1 MKNTFLYPKR
11 MIELIVSMC
20 FVGFSFMNYAQE
32 IIVDLNPDVVIT
44 ASSPDFSLDIDND
57 FTVDFLFRVQ
67 VMSGDTVLGGQPST
81 FDGASSILEGLNGQP
96 AGETANSV
104 FTLTNFPEGEV
115 VSASNEFGVD
125 TSYSLG
131 INLLIDAGI
140 GIFPYV
146 YGSFL
151 GVSNQFLGVS
161 FMSGGN
167 KHYGWVELSVSS
179 GADTIVVH
187 SYGYNQMADEMVDV
201 GGLGGVQS
209 NSADKV
215 QIWNNSEAINIHVS
229 PALIGKSFKIVSS
242 EGRNSYSGMFNNL
255 ENKLTKN
262 SLSSGVYTL
271 MIDTYLG
278 QISKRFYIH

>member
-1 MKNTFLYPKR
+1 MKNTFLYPKK
-11 MIELIVSMC
+11 MNELIVSIC
-20 FVGFSFMNYAQE
+20 FVGFSYMNYAQE

-44 ASSPDFSLDIDND
+44 SSSPDFSLDIDND

-81 FDGASSILEGLNGQP
+81 FDGASAILEVMNGQP

-104 FTLTNFPEGEV
+104 FTLTNFSEGEV
-115 VSASNEFGVD
+115 VSVSNEFGVD
-125 TSYSLG
+125 PSYSLG

-167 KHYGWVELSVSS
+167 THYGWVELSVSS
-179 GADTIVVH
+179 GADTIIVH
-187 SYGYNQMADEMVDV
+187 SYGYNQTADEMIDV
-201 GGLGGVQS
+201 GGLGGVQT

-229 PALIGKSFKIVSS
+229 PTLIGESFKIVSS
-242 EGRNSYSGMFNNL
+242 EGRESHFGMFNEL
-255 ENKLTKN
+255 DSKLN
-262 SLSSGVYTL
+262 NDSLSSGFYTL
-271 MIDTYLG
+271 MIDSYSG
-278 QISKRFYIH
+278 QIIKRFYIH